1 MHKQSI
7 HVDAREE
14 LVGVGSLHPTRGSIS
29 LDSNHLKLWELVLCI
44 PHMGPSVVI
53 TTTLSC

>member
-29 LDSNHLKLWELVLCI
+29 CDNNHLKL
-44 PHMGPSVVI
+44 
-53 TTTLSC
+53 LSHLTAPPCYFAIETQNKR